1 MDLTFINNESSQQ
14 EKSDSINKKSLDL
27 EETKTLTENSSET
40 QSDTSS
46 EEQFG
51 IEMTIKPMIE
61 ILKVNKYESFIINS

>member
-14 EKSDSINKKSLDL
+14 EKNDSINKKSLDL